1 MLILHFA
8 KKLNFYFVPWQE
20 TLLLTICI
28 IRLYKILP
36 FDLLVRVFLANDKST
51 IPNVFY
57 DFSHIADG
65 VSTLFIQM

>member
-8 KKLNFYFVPWQE
+8 KKLNFYL

-28 IRLYKILP
+28 IRLYKILS
-36 FDLLVRVFLANDKST
+36 FHLSVRVFLANDKST